1 MKMHAEFE
9 TLKNDHKQ
17 LIDIHNY
24 WKSQNDTISDTQ
36 IEVPYVRMYICN
48 YILFIFMYAYINK
61 CVTK

>member
-36 IEVPYVRMYICN
+36 IEVPYVCTY
-48 YILFIFMYAYINK
+48 
-61 CVTK
+61 VTTFYLYSCMPT